1 MTWVSY
7 IPSKGTYEN
16 MPNIT
21 SAVISLDSNIKLPL
35 TNEQQRNTNQDYA
48 RYYEVWDDQVLLLR
62 NLNRLH
68 IRY

>member
-1 MTWVSY
+1 
-7 IPSKGTYEN
+7 
-16 MPNIT
+16 MPEIT
-21 SAVISLDSNIKLPL
+21 PAVISLDSNIKLPL